1 MKNITFLVFHLGIQK
16 EGKYI
21 VIREFPLVEMIKYSS
36 KKCAQPHNSLS
47 CKLGNSAQF
56 SIRTPI
62 ELNTLC
68 FVLILIHY
76 TSLNGDFVNTNTPVC
91 A

>member
-1 MKNITFLVFHLGIQK
+1 MGTKRREIYCDKRISLGKNDKIFIQ
-16 EGKYI
+16 
-21 VIREFPLVEMIKYSS
+21 
-36 KKCAQPHNSLS
+36 KCAQPHDSLS

-76 TSLNGDFVNTNTPVC
+76 TSLIGDFVKYASLRLNYG
-91 A
+91 